1 MVMEHFVYMNLSI
14 AVIAGIALIY
24 AIVSAEKIKSYAVSN
39 ERVREL
45 SEIIQSGAMA
55 FLYREYKALSVFV
68 VVVALYSL

>member
-55 FLYREYKALSVFV
+55 
-68 VVVALYSL
+68 